1 MLSTAVDIVFR
12 NIPPSEALE
21 SRILEGMERL
31 DTFDGRIVGCRVV
44 VAVPCSDE
52 GDAPAGGRY
61 FVRIDL
67 HLPDGEVVVGR
78 EPEDQRAHR
87 DPDVAL
93 RDAFAAAERLLRAR
107 D

>member
-1 MLSTAVDIVFR
+1 MHSSAVDIVFR

-21 SRILEGMERL
+21 SRILEAVERL
-31 DTFDGRIVGCRVV
+31 DALGGRIAGCRVV

-52 GDAPAGGRY
+52 GDTAATGRY

-78 EPEDQRAHR
+78 EPEDQRVHR

>member
-1 MLSTAVDIVFR
+1 MRSPVVDIVFR
-12 NIPPSEALE
+12 NMPPSEALE
-21 SRILEGMERL
+21 SRILEAVERL
-31 DTFDGRIVGCRVV
+31 DAVGGRIAGCRIV

-52 GDAPAGGRY
+52 RDTAAAGRY

-67 HLPDGEVVVGR
+67 RLPDGEVVIGR
-78 EPEDQRAHR
+78 EPEDQYAHR

-93 RDAFAAAERLLRAR
+93 RGAFAAAERLLRAR